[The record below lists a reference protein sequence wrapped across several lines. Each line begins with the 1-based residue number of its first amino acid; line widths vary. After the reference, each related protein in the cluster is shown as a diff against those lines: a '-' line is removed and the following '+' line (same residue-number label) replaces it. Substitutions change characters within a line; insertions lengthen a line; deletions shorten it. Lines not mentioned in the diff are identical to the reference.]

1 MGLFPTEEINFLCI
15 ASQCTWILSGLGA
28 LCARINSYALSSDEK
43 CSMLLLVCV
52 FLSVPNKLKLSEKK
66 NCDLVLLSLEMALE
80 QQLTLAKFSCKNT
93 LSNIATCE

>member
-15 ASQCTWILSGLGA
+15 TSQCTWLLLGLGA

-52 FLSVPNKLKLSEKK
+52 SLSMPNKLKLSEKK
-66 NCDLVLLSLEMALE
+66 KKV
-80 QQLTLAKFSCKNT
+80 T
-93 LSNIATCE
+93 LSC

>member
-1 MGLFPTEEINFLCI
+1 MGLFPAEEINFLCI
-15 ASQCTWILSGLGA
+15 ISQFTWLLLDLGA
-28 LCARINSYALSSDEK
+28 LCARINSYSLNSDEK

-52 FLSVPNKLKLSEKK
+52 FSSVPNKLKLSGKK
-66 NCDLVLLSLEMALE
+66 ICDLVVLSIEMALE